1 VIVQLLVFIPVARIS
16 FIHLFIHSFLFK
28 LTKQN
33 VNFKLTKQK
42 AKIKTITS
50 DMGKTNQQKEKSSRK
65 CTRLRDPVSLS
76 HTPESLKIPRIIFE
90 VGDRTVRRASPSQPP
105 TLKSQLALYSEPVVT
120 PSYLF
125 PTCHPR
131 MRRNI
136 HELSF
141 SVILNKVPFNSYSQ
155 PSPGFQV
162 VDYLVFR

>member
-90 VGDRTVRRASPSQPP
+90 VGDRTVGRASPSQPP
-105 TLKSQLALYSEPVVT
+105 TLKKPIGLVLRSQSLP
-120 PSYLF
+120 
-125 PTCHPR
+125 
-131 MRRNI
+131 
-136 HELSF
+136 
-141 SVILNKVPFNSYSQ
+141 
-155 PSPGFQV
+155 PSPCFPPVIQKHGGISTQC
-162 VDYLVFR
+162 YP